1 MGIHTSLFEPIHGSY
16 PQAAGKNIAN
26 PLAMILSV
34 ALMFEYGFELMEEGA
49 MIREAVNASM
59 EAGIVTEDIADG
71 GKAYSTSEV
80 GEWIREY
87 LVHSS

>member
-1 MGIHTSLFEPIHGSY
+1 
-16 PQAAGKNIAN
+16 
-26 PLAMILSV
+26 
-34 ALMFEYGFELMEEGA
+34 
-49 MIREAVNASM
+49 
-59 EAGIVTEDIADG
+59 VTEDIADG